1 MNTNRRSIFF
11 PGRCRA
17 TFLALC
23 MLLLAPPLS
32 AHEDAPDTP
41 DTPDIRFD
49 GLVPVPDAKM
59 AMAYYDPDADFSF
72 FTKVLILDPAVA
84 FRSNWQRDQN
94 RNRAR
99 NISSSDM
106 DRIKRD
112 VAALFKQVFAERLA
126 ANDGYEIVEEAGDD
140 VLIIRPA
147 IIDLDVTA
155 PDTRSTGRTRNFTA
169 SAGAATMY
177 MELFDSVSGDI
188 IGRAADRSVIRS
200 TGGRVSW
207 TNSVTNT
214 AEARRMFGRWA
225 DQLRAFLDAHY
236 Q

>member
-1 MNTNRRSIFF
+1 MSSNRRNIFF
-11 PGRCRA
+11 PWRCRA

-112 VAALFKQVFAERLA
+112 VAALFKQVFAERLK
-126 ANDGYEIVEEAGDD
+126 
-140 VLIIRPA
+140 
-147 IIDLDVTA
+147 
-155 PDTRSTGRTRNFTA
+155 
-169 SAGAATMY
+169 
-177 MELFDSVSGDI
+177 
-188 IGRAADRSVIRS
+188 
-200 TGGRVSW
+200 
-207 TNSVTNT
+207 
-214 AEARRMFGRWA
+214 
-225 DQLRAFLDAHY
+225 
-236 Q
+236 

>member
-1 MNTNRRSIFF
+1 MSTEHSNRFF
-11 PGRCRA
+11 SQRFRA
-17 TFLALC
+17 TLLALF
-23 MLLLAPPLS
+23 MLLLAPQLS
-32 AHEDAPDTP
+32 AHEDTP

-155 PDTRSTGRTRNFTA
+155 PDTRSSGRTRNFAA

-200 TGGRVSW
+200 TAGRVTW